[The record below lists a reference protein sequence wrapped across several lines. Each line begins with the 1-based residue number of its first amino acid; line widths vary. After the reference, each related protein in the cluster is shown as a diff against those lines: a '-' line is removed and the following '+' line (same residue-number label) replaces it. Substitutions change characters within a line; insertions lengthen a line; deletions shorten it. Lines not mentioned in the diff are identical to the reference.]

1 MEFKDL
7 PKNVQDHIT
16 SDFFVSGCR
25 QIAEE
30 SNMIVEEYYYDYL
43 MLIVQIVFGYFTLND
58 LCVFLQER
66 FGINE
71 TMAKN
76 MVQKIYSTLLFP
88 VKDDILILR
97 KKYLEEGKEIDMSGI
112 SSLVEKSEK
121 LRQSM
126 ENNDSKINKLIN
138 KE

>member
-25 QIAEE
+25 AIAEE
-30 SNMIVEEYYYDYL
+30 SNMIVDEYYFDYL

-58 LCVFLQER
+58 LFVFLQER
-66 FGINE
+66 FGINQSL
-71 TMAKN
+71 ARS

-88 VKDDILILR
+88 IKNDILILR
-97 KKYLEEGKEIDMSGI
+97 KRYLDEGKEIEMEDI
-112 SSLVEKSEK
+112 SSIVEKSEK

>member
-7 PKNVQDHIT
+7 PKNVQDYIT
-16 SDFFVSGCR
+16 SDFFLSGCR
-25 QIAEE
+25 NIAEE
-30 SNMIVEEYYYDYL
+30 SNMIVEEYYFDYL

-58 LCVFLQER
+58 LFVFLQER
-66 FGINE
+66 FGINQGL
-71 TMAKN
+71 AKN
-76 MVQKIYSTLLFP
+76 MVQKIYSNLLFP
-88 VKDDILILR
+88 IKNDILMLR
-97 KKYLEEGKEIDMSGI
+97 KRYLEEGKEIEMTNI
-112 SSLVEKSEK
+112 SSIIEKSEK